1 MERLGLQHDHYWP
14 ILILAMLDVAFAL
27 LAFAASLGAFLALL
41 HEGYA
46 SRAVVS
52 ALRPRGRG
60 LGLIHGGLGGAGLLL
75 LLGALYSGTI
85 HPAAGVVGFGVI
97 AAWLIGIA
105 LLFGLAIL
113 TTVRARRGNPSALI
127 AIHAMLAISGIVVLM
142 ALIVLG

>member
-1 MERLGLQHDHYWP
+1 
-14 ILILAMLDVAFAL
+14 MLDVAFAL